1 MISDLL
7 SSVSHSL
14 TPEQL
19 TIFMFAGLM
28 IGLFMGHPLAFV
40 LGGTAVLA
48 ACLGPGSQVLGL
60 IINNIYGRAMYNYVL
75 VAIPLFILLA
85 RFLNDSGVT
94 ERMFES
100 MRLLLGRVRGG
111 LALTVVIVSV
121 LLAATTGIVGASIA
135 VMGLIA
141 LTPMLK
147 YGYNKGLSAGVIMAS
162 GCLGI
167 LIPPSIMLILMASYS
182 PVSVGALFAGALIPG
197 LMLGAMY
204 AIYVLVL
211 CLIKPEFGP
220 PVAAAERAETS
231 TGQLVLRLFKY
242 VLPPM
247 SLILGVL
254 GALFAGI
261 ATATQAS
268 AIGVAMAF
276 ILFLIFGDRKLS
288 TCYNT
293 FIEAGKTTTM
303 VMFVLV
309 GATAFTGVFAIGGGT
324 DVISELVLAMP
335 GGTIGALLLMFLLV
349 FVLGMFLD
357 WTGIVL
363 LSFPIMLPI
372 IDTMGIDILWFVVM
386 VAVVLQTSFLT
397 PPFGYALFYLKGVS
411 PPEVQTLDLYKAV
424 IPFCLLILIT
434 CVLLTWF
441 PWLITGLPEK
451 MVGYS

>member
-1 MISDLL
+1 MSAEL
-7 SSVSHSL
+7 
-14 TPEQL
+14 L

-28 IGLFMGHPLAFV
+28 LGLFMGHPLAFV
-40 LGGTAVLA
+40 LGGVAVLGA
-48 ACLGPGSQVLGL
+48 WFGPGPQVLGI
-60 IINNIYGRAMYNYVL
+60 IINNIYGRAMDNYVL
-75 VAIPLFILLA
+75 VAIPLFILMA

-94 ERMFES
+94 EKMFES

-141 LTPMLK
+141 LAPMLK

-182 PVSVGALFAGALIPG
+182 PVSVGALFAGALVPG
-197 LMLGAMY
+197 LLLGSMY
-204 AIYVLVL
+204 ALYVLVI
-211 CLIKPEFGP
+211 CLIKPDFGP
-220 PVAAAERAETS
+220 PVGAEERAETS
-231 TGQLVLRLFKY
+231 TGELVIRLCKY
-242 VLPPM
+242 VMPPM

-254 GALFAGI
+254 GALFTGI
-261 ATATQAS
+261 ATATEAS
-268 AIGVAMAF
+268 AIGVTLAF
-276 ILFLIFGDRKLS
+276 LLFLIFGDRKLS

-309 GATAFTGVFAIGGGT
+309 GATAFTGVFSIGGGM

-335 GGTIGALLLMFLLV
+335 GGTTGALILMFLLV

-372 IDTMGIDILWFVVM
+372 IETMGVDMLWFVVM

-397 PPFGYALFYLKGVS
+397 PPFGYALFYLKGVA
-411 PPEVQTLDLYKAV
+411 PPEVETLDLYKAV
-424 IPFCLLILIT
+424 IPFCALILIA
-434 CVLLTWF
+434 CVLMSYF
-441 PWLITGLPEK
+441 PALVTGLPS
-451 MVGYS
+451 MLLGY